1 MDGDCV
7 DNDTSEQSASMNFA
21 AMACRRKERIFFL
34 LLRVFLIYYSLL
46 FFLLELLQSAIHYM
60 IAS

>member
-1 MDGDCV
+1 MDCDCV

-21 AMACRRKERIFFL
+21 VMACRRVEKFFFL
-34 LLRVFLIYYSLL
+34 LLLVFLIYYSLL
-46 FFLLELLQSAIHYM
+46 LFLLELLQNAIHYM